1 MNHEMQERE
10 DLFKFEMKLRETK
23 LKLQAE
29 PQGKQANPIQ
39 TAQTPSE
46 EISARTKLPKVEITV
61 TSVELIETGPSFGV
75 NFLRQ

>member
-29 PQGKQANPIQ
+29 PQGKQAIQ
-39 TAQTPSE
+39 TAQTPIE
-46 EISARTKLPKVEITV
+46 DQRT
-61 TSVELIETGPSFGV
+61 
-75 NFLRQ
+75 R

>member
-1 MNHEMQERE
+1 MQERE

-29 PQGKQANPIQ
+29 PQGKQAIQ

-46 EISARTKLPKVEITV
+46 EIKLPKVEIAV
-61 TSVELIETGPSFGV
+61 SSVELIETGPSFGV

>member
-10 DLFKFEMKLRETK
+10 DLFKFEKKLRETK

-29 PQGKQANPIQ
+29 PQGKQDIH

-46 EISARTKLPKVEITV
+46 EISARAKLPKVEINV
-61 TSVELIETGPSFGV
+61 SSVDLIETGPSFGV

>member
-29 PQGKQANPIQ
+29 PQGKQAIQ
-39 TAQTPSE
+39 TAQNPSE
-46 EISARTKLPKVEITV
+46 EISARVKLPKVEITV
-61 TSVELIETGPSFGV
+61 SSVGLIETGPSFGV